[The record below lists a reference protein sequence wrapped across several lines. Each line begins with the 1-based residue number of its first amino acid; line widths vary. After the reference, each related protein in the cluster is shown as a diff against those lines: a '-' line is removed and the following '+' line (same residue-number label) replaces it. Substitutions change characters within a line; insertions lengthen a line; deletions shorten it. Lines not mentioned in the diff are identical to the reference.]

1 MGRSG
6 AHGAGSRA
14 DGIDRARAV
23 PERLP
28 FAVGRLAFFPPFP
41 APFLS
46 PFSPPFLPPCLPR
59 LAPQS
64 ID

>member
-14 DGIDRARAV
+14 DGIDRAPAM

-28 FAVGRLAFFPPFP
+28 FAVGRLAFLPPFSS
-41 APFLS
+41 PFL
-46 PFSPPFLPPCLPR
+46 PPFLPR
-59 LAPQS
+59 LTAKS